1 MEVQA
6 CINGSRTRDQHPRL
20 PRNPDDLGRQA
31 RECADAG
38 ATSVH
43 VHPRELRR
51 ESMAAPA
58 VARAVNAIRAAA
70 PGLPVGVTTGA
81 WLVENPRDR
90 VSLIE
95 EWDVLPDFA
104 SVNWHEEGA
113 SEVSAALLDRGIGLE
128 VGLWTLSAARTW
140 VSSEIQSECLR
151 VLVELPSRAT
161 VELADEI
168 LDIVGDE
175 YPVLV
180 HGEDESC
187 WPALRYALERGH
199 SIRIGLEDTLE
210 LPDGSP
216 APDNAGLIAA
226 ALELLREA

>member
-1 MEVQA
+1 MEIQA
-6 CINGSRTRDQHPRL
+6 CINGSRGRDAHPRL
-20 PRNPDDLGRQA
+20 PRSAAELGWDA
-31 RECADAG
+31 RDCEQAG

-43 VHPRELRR
+43 VHPREPRR
-51 ESMAAPA
+51 ESMGASA

-90 VSLIE
+90 VRLIE
-95 EWDVLPDFA
+95 QWDVLPDFA

-113 SEVSAALLDRGIGLE
+113 ADVSAALLDRGVGLE
-128 VGLWTLSAARTW
+128 VGLWTLSAARNW
-140 VSSEIQSECLR
+140 VSSEIESECLR

-161 VELADEI
+161 VALADEI

-175 YPVLV
+175 YPLLV

-187 WPALRYALERGH
+187 WPALQYALRHGH
-199 SIRIGLEDTLE
+199 GIRIGLEDTLE
-210 LPDGSP
+210 LPDGSE
-216 APDNAGLIAA
+216 APDNPGLVRA
-226 ALELLREA
+226 ALALR

>member
-1 MEVQA
+1 VEIQA
-6 CINGSRTRDQHPRL
+6 CINGSRVRDAHVRL
-20 PRNPDDLGRQA
+20 PRSAAELGWDA
-31 RECADAG
+31 RDCAEAG

-43 VHPRELRR
+43 VHPREPRR
-51 ESMAAPA
+51 ESMTASA

-90 VSLIE
+90 VRLIE

-104 SVNWHEEGA
+104 SVNWHEDGA
-113 SEVSAALLDRGIGLE
+113 AEVAAALLDRGIGLE

-140 VSSEIQSECLR
+140 VSSHIESECLR

-161 VELADEI
+161 VDLADEI

-175 YPVLV
+175 YPLLV
-180 HGEDESC
+180 HGEEESC
-187 WPALRYALERGH
+187 WPALQYSLARGH
-199 SIRIGLEDTLE
+199 GIRIGLEDTLE
-210 LPDGSP
+210 LPDGSS
-216 APDNAGLIAA
+216 AGSNADLVRA
-226 ALELLREA
+226 ALQLS

>member
-1 MEVQA
+1 M
-6 CINGSRTRDQHPRL
+6 S
-20 PRNPDDLGRQA
+20 
-31 RECADAG
+31 
-38 ATSVH
+38 
-43 VHPRELRR
+43 
-51 ESMAAPA
+51 APA

-90 VSLIE
+90 VRLIE

-104 SVNWHEEGA
+104 SVNWHEDGA
-113 SEVSAALLDRGIGLE
+113 REVSAALLDRGVGLE

-140 VSSEIQSECLR
+140 VSSELQSECLR

-175 YPVLV
+175 KPLLV
-180 HGEDESC
+180 HGEEESC
-187 WPALRYALERGH
+187 WPALRYALAHGQG
-199 SIRIGLEDTLE
+199 IRIGLEDTLE
-210 LPDGSP
+210 LPDGSS
-216 APDNAGLIAA
+216 AASNAELVRAV
-226 ALELLREA
+226 LELV

>member
-1 MEVQA
+1 MRVEIQA
-6 CINGSRTRDQHPRL
+6 CINGSRLRDAHGSL
-20 PRNPDDLGRQA
+20 PRSAAELGWDA
-31 RECADAG
+31 RDCAEAG

-43 VHPRELRR
+43 VHPREPRR
-51 ESMAAPA
+51 ESMAPTA
-58 VARAVNAIRAAA
+58 VARSVNAIRAAA
-70 PGLPVGVTTGA
+70 PDLPIGVTTGA

-95 EWDVLPDFA
+95 QWDVLPDFA

-113 SEVSAALLDRGIGLE
+113 SDVSAALLDRGIGLE

-140 VSSEIQSECLR
+140 VSSELRSECLR

-175 YPVLV
+175 FPILL
-180 HGEDESC
+180 HGENESC
-187 WPALRYALERGH
+187 WPALRHALALGH
-199 SIRIGLEDTLE
+199 GIRIGLEDTLE
-210 LPDGSP
+210 LPDGTP
-216 APDNAGLIAA
+216 APGNPALVRA
-226 ALELLREA
+226 ALALR

>member
-1 MEVQA
+1 MEIQA
-6 CINGSRTRDQHPRL
+6 CINGSRNRDAHPNL
-20 PRNPDDLGRQA
+20 PRSAAEVGWDA
-31 RECADAG
+31 RDCAEAG

-43 VHPRELRR
+43 VHPREPRH
-51 ESMAAPA
+51 ESMAPSA
-58 VARAVNAIRAAA
+58 VARTVTAIRAAA

-90 VSLIE
+90 VRLIE
-95 EWDVLPDFA
+95 GWDVLPDFA

-113 SEVSAALLDRGIGLE
+113 EDVAAALLDRGVGLE

-140 VSSEIQSECLR
+140 VSSELRSECLR

-161 VELADEI
+161 VALAEEI

-175 YPVLV
+175 FEVLV
-180 HGEDESC
+180 HGDSESC
-187 WPALRYALERGH
+187 WPALEFGIARGYG
-199 SIRIGLEDTLE
+199 IRIGLEDTLE

-216 APDNAGLIAA
+216 APGNAGLVRA
-226 ALELLREA
+226 ALALR